1 MKKKITAK
9 ILSLLLLGTMLI
21 SCDQAVDSD
30 NNSNETK
37 IEVVEENGIA
47 TWSDFKEKAGIDFS
61 KSVDN
66 INEITGFKGYAN
78 YSELKKFFASTIYF
92 PENFEKRYTSN
103 DLEIFFDV
111 YPSKD
116 EVSFDDITPSVLND
130 IYKRLTVVNIT
141 STNKSNGSFE
151 YIKISSGKNNE
162 VFDINKFYERIS
174 KSEFTIKGITTQT
187 PTNKMLLGIDDEYL
201 SDKLTTDYEKL
212 TYLLNNNLFAN
223 ATIDKVQLSGN
234 ISGIEALYSR
244 ENEDKNISFT
254 SEAYSLAPND
264 KVDNLSLEELRQ
276 RQLRG
281 FKMNISNA
289 NIYANDFI
297 QDATKPLS
305 FNFAKLNNVHFQKD
319 TDLTDINFDNITSTG
334 NLTFDGALP
343 LSMKFLT
350 ADNVKLNNATIVK
363 YTPADI
369 TLGTEAT
376 GGTNISG
383 LNVKNFITTGTIL
396 NEDSFIIDDTSLK
409 GNIEKFKGSKTL
421 YDNLIKIL
429 LIKDADT
436 KVDIVKLII
445 TTNSKQYV

>member
-212 TYLLNNNLFAN
+212 T
-223 ATIDKVQLSGN
+223 
-234 ISGIEALYSR
+234 
-244 ENEDKNISFT
+244 
-254 SEAYSLAPND
+254 
-264 KVDNLSLEELRQ
+264 
-276 RQLRG
+276 
-281 FKMNISNA
+281 
-289 NIYANDFI
+289 
-297 QDATKPLS
+297 
-305 FNFAKLNNVHFQKD
+305 
-319 TDLTDINFDNITSTG
+319 
-334 NLTFDGALP
+334 
-343 LSMKFLT
+343 
-350 ADNVKLNNATIVK
+350 
-363 YTPADI
+363 
-369 TLGTEAT
+369 
-376 GGTNISG
+376 
-383 LNVKNFITTGTIL
+383 
-396 NEDSFIIDDTSLK
+396 
-409 GNIEKFKGSKTL
+409 
-421 YDNLIKIL
+421 
-429 LIKDADT
+429 
-436 KVDIVKLII
+436 
-445 TTNSKQYV
+445 